1 MQKCIPWFILG
12 QKAISCMNSL
22 KGSDL
27 VEIGVLQGKG
37 TKAQQRER
45 YDKGSRKSEF
55 KCPKCK
61 RRNID
66 ESGKSH
72 GWLRC
77 RWCGPFQLKK

>member
-1 MQKCIPWFILG
+1 
-12 QKAISCMNSL
+12 MNDITR
-22 KGSDL
+22 SDL
-27 VEIGVLQGKG
+27 IKAGVLQGKG

-61 RRNID
+61 RRNTD
-66 ESGKSH
+66 ESAKRD

-77 RWCGPFQLKK
+77 RWCGPFQLKKN